1 MMKEKPRTALKGNK
15 RISLS
20 DYMRGIENRVK
31 VLKDADKAE
40 QGRRQLRLDFE
51 VKS

>member
-1 MMKEKPRTALKGNK
+1 MKETHRTALHGSK
-15 RISLS
+15 RISAP

-31 VLKDADKAE
+31 ALKDADKAE